1 MVPCALAIFEELGF
15 LTISGLDSARSIEM
29 VQSPGK
35 VEPFSQS
42 IRYLEGIRA
51 RVEFSAFRGWA
62 LSASAHDMLAN
73 VNRPR
78 LTPRVR

>member
-15 LTISGLDSARSIEM
+15 LTISGFGSARSIEM

-35 VEPFSQS
+35 VDLSQS

-73 VNRPR
+73 VNRPI
-78 LTPRVR
+78 TPRVR

>member
-1 MVPCALAIFEELGF
+1 
-15 LTISGLDSARSIEM
+15 M

-35 VEPFSQS
+35 VDLSQS

-73 VNRPR
+73 VNRPI
-78 LTPRVR
+78 TPRVR